1 MKKACNR
8 WGWLLY
14 CLVFLS
20 MSCGG
25 HAEQPE
31 KGTEMKTDI
40 VALKRFINLPAEIV
54 SGEWQTGEF
63 APGGDWWLAAVLKI
77 KADDRSKFLVE
88 PPEQQWVELPAS
100 LQLVSA
106 FAALKSL
113 PSASVA
119 DSQRLSFITPVYPV
133 TPYESSPLLQG
144 KALKLAE
151 DTVFIL
157 LSTL

>member
-1 MKKACNR
+1 
-8 WGWLLY
+8 
-14 CLVFLS
+14 
-20 MSCGG
+20 
-25 HAEQPE
+25 
-31 KGTEMKTDI
+31 MKTDI